1 MFNLASALP
10 LTRAGAAALL
20 YVRLATYL
28 KPEFPVA
35 QLLMGDILDQSD
47 RHADSIAIY
56 QNIALNSPYSWLARL
71 KMAANLDHIDRIDE
85 AKALL
90 EQMAEERPTEIEPL
104 VRLGSFLRVR
114 EDFAGAEQAYNR
126 AFQRLA
132 EVTPN
137 YWSLYYYR
145 GISRERQ
152 KKWSEA
158 EKDFLKALELN
169 PDQPYVLNYL
179 GYSWVDQGVNLD
191 RAKAMIE
198 RAVKQRRDDGYI
210 VDSMG
215 WVLYRLGAYG
225 EAVQHLERAV
235 ELRPLDPI
243 ISDHLGDAYWRVGRR
258 QEARFQWRRALSLD
272 PEREEIGK
280 IETKIEN
287 GLAPFEKKSGYGG

>member
-1 MFNLASALP
+1 
-10 LTRAGAAALL
+10 
-20 YVRLATYL
+20 
-28 KPEFPVA
+28 
-35 QLLMGDILDQSD
+35 MGGL
-47 RHADSIAIY
+47 RHTKW
-56 QNIALNSPYSWLARL
+56 SWP
-71 KMAANLDHIDRIDE
+71 NW
-85 AKALL
+85 
-90 EQMAEERPTEIEPL
+90 
-104 VRLGSFLRVR
+104 GGG
-114 EDFAGAEQAYNR
+114 DFAGAERAYNR

-158 EKDFLKALELN
+158 EKDFLQALELN

-198 RAVKQRRDDGYI
+198 RAVEQRRDDGYI

-258 QEARFQWRRALSLD
+258 QEARFQWRRALNLD

-280 IETKIEN
+280 IETKIKN
-287 GLAPFEKKSGYGG
+287 GLAPSEKKPGSGG